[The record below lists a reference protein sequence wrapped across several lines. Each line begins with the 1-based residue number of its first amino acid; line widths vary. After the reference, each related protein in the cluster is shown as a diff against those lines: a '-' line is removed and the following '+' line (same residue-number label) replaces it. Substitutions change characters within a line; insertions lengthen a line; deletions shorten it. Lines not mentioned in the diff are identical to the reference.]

1 MAPRSA
7 KSGVCGVPVAK
18 IRREPICSEQC
29 GRNGRTCD
37 GPGVSDSG
45 ACSRRGPADSAMKPI
60 LIVDYGMAHLRSL
73 QKALE
78 QGGHAGVLTGEPNR
92 GAAAE
97 KVVLAGA

>member
-60 LIVDYGMAHLRSL
+60 LIVDYGMANLRSV
-73 QKALE
+73 QKDLE
-78 QGGHAGVLTGEPNR
+78 KGRHPGVISGDPDRASRAQAG
-92 GAAAE
+92 
-97 KVVLAGA
+97 